1 MPIFFRFIL
10 FIVFVVSLIWIIT
23 YLINPKRKLQ
33 SALESGTT
41 LLMDNRKSVHQNLF
55 LAYKG
60 VLFEGEKYMGTT
72 DDAFHIIKI
81 HLWPKTKDSLVG
93 LDKADFKRIEQIIL
107 THYPHSQVL
116 WGTPVREFLNEQK
129 D

>member
-1 MPIFFRFIL
+1 MPFFFRFIL
-10 FIVFVVSLIWIIT
+10 LIVFVVSFIWIIS
-23 YLINPKRKLQ
+23 YMINPKRKLQ
-33 SALESGTT
+33 TALESGTT
-41 LLMDNRKSVHQNLF
+41 LLMDNRKSVHQNLM

-72 DDAFHIIKI
+72 EDAFHIIKI
-81 HLWPKTKDSLVG
+81 HLWPKTKDNLIG
-93 LDKADFKRIEQIIL
+93 LDKGDFKQIEQIIQNY
-107 THYPHSQVL
+107 YPYSQVL